1 LIDVLDIRT
10 CDLTHV
16 RLADEKQLE
25 RSKVSK
31 VIETL
36 QRLISGTT
44 GATAAAAGDS
54 APTHYEQNTHY
65 EQTTPVAQIVN
76 EVTIED
82 HNEPPADLQ

>member
-1 LIDVLDIRT
+1 MIDVLDIRT

-54 APTHYEQNTHY
+54 APTHYEQ
-65 EQTTPVAQIVN
+65 TTPVAQIVN